1 MMNFVSKL
9 SSHGDV
15 SALSFS
21 DSSYTYSELSKRI
34 SDYLE
39 ELYDVKAGSVVALIG
54 DYSFDAIALFFAL
67 AEKKCILAPIVSNNQ
82 EEIDKRLLAASPDLT
97 INLREPDK
105 YTFHKPA
112 HRTSRTNQINP
123 GQLSLRFDS
132 FQ

>member
-39 ELYDVKAGSVVALIG
+39 AVSYTHLTLPTMELV
-54 DYSFDAIALFFAL
+54 
-67 AEKKCILAPIVSNNQ
+67 
-82 EEIDKRLLAASPDLT
+82 
-97 INLREPDK
+97 
-105 YTFHKPA
+105 
-112 HRTSRTNQINP
+112 
-123 GQLSLRFDS
+123 
-132 FQ
+132 